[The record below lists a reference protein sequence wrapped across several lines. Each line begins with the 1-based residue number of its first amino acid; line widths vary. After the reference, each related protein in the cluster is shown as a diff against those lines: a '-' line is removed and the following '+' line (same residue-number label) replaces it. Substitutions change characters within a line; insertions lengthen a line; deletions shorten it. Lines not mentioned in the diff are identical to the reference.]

1 METGALNLFDPALK
15 QAPLVAFHRLA
26 TTPPFVQPVFGV
38 DSLVM
43 GRFRDVETGY
53 VDYQRF
59 SSAKPRIPGQEGI
72 DYFKGKPIISFVDP
86 PEHTRLRRNLAASMS
101 PAAIRALG
109 DDLARRLDDAL
120 DGLYGDREAM
130 GTFAHPLAV
139 DVVLGDLLGLPAED
153 FSLFEDLTREM
164 CDLGKLGP
172 GESHPASYDAA
183 WERAQGYLENIIA
196 GAHGGIAGNRIIA
209 TLVAMNRADA
219 ALDSEELLLQLM
231 PLCVAGISPIAS
243 MLGSVL
249 HMLAR
254 HPDQFAVLKARPE
267 LVDNALE
274 EILRFDPPSVFSPR
288 YARGDF
294 HYGGVDVRDG
304 MPVYLMVGAI
314 GFDPTVYSEPLRFDV
329 SRPIPPHVIFAKGPH
344 SCLGMHLVRL
354 LGRLL
359 LKRLATRYHSLEL
372 CNPGG
377 IVRHGGSPQARDPEA
392 IFLRLAR
399 R

>member
-1 METGALNLFDPALK
+1 MKTSALNLFDPAVK
-15 QAPLVAFHRLA
+15 QAPLSWFHQLA
-26 TTPPFVQPVFGV
+26 TRPPVVQSVFGV
-38 DSLVM
+38 DSLIM

-59 SSAKPRIPGQEGI
+59 SSVKPRIPGQEGI

-120 DGLYGDREAM
+120 DRLDGDLEAM
-130 GTFAHPLAV
+130 ATFAHPLAV
-139 DVVLGDLLGLPAED
+139 NVVLGDLLGLPGED
-153 FSLFEDLTREM
+153 FAIFEDLTREM
-164 CDLGKLGP
+164 CDLGKLSP

-183 WERAQGYLENIIA
+183 WAKAQDYLENIIA
-196 GAHGGIAGNRIIA
+196 GARSGIAGNKIIA
-209 TLVAMNRADA
+209 TLVAMNREDA

-254 HPDQFAVLKARPE
+254 HADQFAVLKARPE

-294 HYGGVDVRDG
+294 HYEGAEVRDG
-304 MPVYLMVGAI
+304 MPVYLVVGAI
-314 GFDPTVYSEPLRFDV
+314 GFDPAVYSEPLRFDV

-359 LKRLATRYHSLEL
+359 LQRLATRYRRLEL
-372 CNPGG
+372 RNPGG

-392 IFLRLAR
+392 ILLRLVR
-399 R
+399 Q